1 MNPIKLI
8 VPALHRQVPA
18 VLTFFQVGVLF
29 SKENIKVES
38 LFFLLCGGGVV
49 EVTDRMAELKEVLA
63 AVTKLCRAK
72 KFRTFSRL
80 DFNNPLQL
88 INQLMVLA
96 VQLLHS
102 LSSKMINIK

>member
-1 MNPIKLI
+1 MK
-8 VPALHRQVPA
+8 
-18 VLTFFQVGVLF
+18 
-29 SKENIKVES
+29 S

-96 VQLLHS
+96 VQLLYS
-102 LSSKMINIK
+102 LSSKMINKRCRCEFATMF